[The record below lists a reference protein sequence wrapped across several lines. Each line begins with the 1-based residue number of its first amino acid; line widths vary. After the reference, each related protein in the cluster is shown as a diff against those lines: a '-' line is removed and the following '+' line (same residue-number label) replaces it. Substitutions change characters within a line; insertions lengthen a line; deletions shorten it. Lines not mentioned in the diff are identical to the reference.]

1 MPARR
6 NRAENRAHMEAQ
18 ILRLGREQLATRG
31 PADLSLRE
39 IARDLGVASSAL
51 YRYVADRDTLLTRL
65 IVDAYDDL
73 ADAVTSAI
81 DGTSD
86 APRLLAFARAMRAW
100 AVTNPARWGLIYGTP
115 VPGYAA
121 PSDATTGPGT
131 RLMAVLM
138 AIVATGR
145 ACGDEPDGTYRAFL
159 EGGASEFGVETDAR
173 HAADAVEVWCGV
185 VGTISMEIFGQLG
198 PDAGHAGEAALE
210 RALAGWAQR
219 LFG

>member
-1 MPARR
+1 
-6 NRAENRAHMEAQ
+6 MEAE
-18 ILRLGREQLATRG
+18 ILRLGRAQLTTRG
-31 PADLSLRE
+31 PSDLSVRE
-39 IARDLGVASSAL
+39 IARDLGVASSAI

-81 DGTSD
+81 DGTAG

-100 AVTNPARWGLIYGTP
+100 AVANPARWGLIYGTP

-121 PSDATTGPGT
+121 PSEATTASGT

-138 AIVATGR
+138 ATVATGGSTG
-145 ACGDEPDGTYRAFL
+145 AEPQGSYRAFL

-173 HAADAVEVWCGV
+173 HAADTVEVWCGV

-198 PDAGHAGEAALE
+198 PDAGAAGEAALE
-210 RALAGWAQR
+210 RTVAGWAQR
-219 LFG
+219 LFD